1 MSTDRSHKL
10 HFCNGF
16 WFQTISSVNL
26 PNWKIHFHYESG
38 LSIKTNIIL
47 LGYDIHKKLLIAL
60 GDLAYRSDNE
70 KVTLTFDGL
79 MGGDTMTGFESLDNI
94 RTKTGILCFHHQR
107 EDLLL
112 LNCAYA
118 QMLRDQ
124 EIITQGEYK
133 TIKAGLLESFPKVCE
148 KDMKDSQ
155 GDLHYAFEKA
165 LFNTIDSKVASKLH
179 VGRSR
184 NDMYFTLYRMS
195 VRKALLSVMQRSFN
209 LTDVLQTEIKKH
221 LTTVIPYYTYGQ
233 PSQPGTWGHYLE
245 SILELIAGDLKRMKR
260 AFELTNQCPMGAA
273 AGIGSSFNLDKE
285 KVSQLLAFDRP
296 IDNTILGN
304 SDVNYFLETIFAFT
318 TLNTTLMRVANDLEF
333 FSSTECGILNCDEA
347 LCGGSSIMPQ
357 KKNAEAVELLRAMT
371 SNWEGYF
378 SNCLN
383 ASAVTL
389 FPVHETYYFYE
400 RFWDNTSVLLDNV
413 DLLSCIITHSQIRKE
428 VAYQR
433 ALEGFTAAT
442 GMAEELT
449 KEIGEPFEITH
460 HIVGGMIKRL
470 MQENRL
476 QTKNMTPE
484 LLKEISETVLGHP
497 LEKSQE
503 AISELI
509 DPLSSLNAKTTGGT
523 PKPDDTKL
531 LLEKSLKVLNETR
544 AWYNEMTERL
554 TQCKQKLIG

>member
-1 MSTDRSHKL
+1 
-10 HFCNGF
+10 
-16 WFQTISSVNL
+16 
-26 PNWKIHFHYESG
+26 
-38 LSIKTNIIL
+38 
-47 LGYDIHKKLLIAL
+47 
-60 GDLAYRSDNE
+60 
-70 KVTLTFDGL
+70 
-79 MGGDTMTGFESLDNI
+79 MTAFESLDSI

-107 EDLLL
+107 EDLLQ

-118 QMLRDQ
+118 QMLHDQ
-124 EIITQGEYK
+124 GLLTQKEFQ
-133 TIKAGLLESFPKVCE
+133 TIKEGLLVSFPKVSE
-148 KDMKDSQ
+148 NDMRESQ

-165 LFNTIDSKVASKLH
+165 LFKAADPKVACKLH

-195 VRKALLSVMQRSFN
+195 VRKALLSVMQHTFD
-209 LTDVLQTEIKKH
+209 LTEVLKGQIEEH

-245 SILELIAGDLKRMKR
+245 SILELMTGDLERMKR

-285 KVSQLLAFDRP
+285 KVSQLLGFDRP
-296 IDNTILGN
+296 IDNTMLGN

-333 FSSTECGILNCDEA
+333 FSSTECGILDCEDA

-371 SNWEGYF
+371 SNWDGYLT
-378 SNCLN
+378 NCLN
-383 ASAVTL
+383 ASGVTL

-413 DLLSCIITHSQIRKE
+413 NLLACILTHSQIRKE
-428 VAYQR
+428 VAYRR

-476 QTKNMTPE
+476 QTKNITPQ
-484 LLKEISETVLGHP
+484 LMKEISESVLEHS
-497 LEKSQE
+497 LEKSQQ
-503 AISELI
+503 AISQLI
-509 DPLSSLNAKTTGGT
+509 DPLASLNAKTTGGT
-523 PKPDDTKL
+523 PRPDDTKL
-531 LLEKSLKVLNETR
+531 LLQKSLKVIIEIRSWHR
-544 AWYNEMTERL
+544 AMTERL
-554 TQCKQKLIG
+554 TQCKENLIR

>member
-79 MGGDTMTGFESLDNI
+79 MGGDTMTGFESLDSI

-133 TIKAGLLESFPKVCE
+133 TIKSGLLESFPKVCE

-165 LFNTIDSKVASKLH
+165 LFNTIDPKVACKLH

-245 SILELIAGDLKRMKR
+245 SILELIAGDLERMKR

-285 KVSQLLAFDRP
+285 KVSRLLAFDRP

-544 AWYNEMTERL
+544 AWYNEMTECL

>member
-79 MGGDTMTGFESLDNI
+79 MGGDTMTGFESLDSI

-133 TIKAGLLESFPKVCE
+133 TIKSGLLESFPKVCE

-165 LFNTIDSKVASKLH
+165 LFNTIDPKVACKLH

-245 SILELIAGDLKRMKR
+245 SILELIAGDLERMKR

-544 AWYNEMTERL
+544 AWYNEMTECL

>member
-1 MSTDRSHKL
+1 
-10 HFCNGF
+10 
-16 WFQTISSVNL
+16 
-26 PNWKIHFHYESG
+26 
-38 LSIKTNIIL
+38 
-47 LGYDIHKKLLIAL
+47 
-60 GDLAYRSDNE
+60 
-70 KVTLTFDGL
+70 
-79 MGGDTMTGFESLDNI
+79 
-94 RTKTGILCFHHQR
+94 
-107 EDLLL
+107 
-112 LNCAYA
+112 
-118 QMLRDQ
+118 
-124 EIITQGEYK
+124 
-133 TIKAGLLESFPKVCE
+133 
-148 KDMKDSQ
+148 
-155 GDLHYAFEKA
+155 
-165 LFNTIDSKVASKLH
+165 
-179 VGRSR
+179 
-184 NDMYFTLYRMS
+184 
-195 VRKALLSVMQRSFN
+195 
-209 LTDVLQTEIKKH
+209 
-221 LTTVIPYYTYGQ
+221 
-233 PSQPGTWGHYLE
+233 
-245 SILELIAGDLKRMKR
+245 
-260 AFELTNQCPMGAA
+260 
-273 AGIGSSFNLDKE
+273 
-285 KVSQLLAFDRP
+285 
-296 IDNTILGN
+296 
-304 SDVNYFLETIFAFT
+304 
-318 TLNTTLMRVANDLEF
+318 
-333 FSSTECGILNCDEA
+333 
-347 LCGGSSIMPQ
+347 MPQ

-383 ASAVTL
+383 ASAITL

-544 AWYNEMTERL
+544 AWYNEMTECL